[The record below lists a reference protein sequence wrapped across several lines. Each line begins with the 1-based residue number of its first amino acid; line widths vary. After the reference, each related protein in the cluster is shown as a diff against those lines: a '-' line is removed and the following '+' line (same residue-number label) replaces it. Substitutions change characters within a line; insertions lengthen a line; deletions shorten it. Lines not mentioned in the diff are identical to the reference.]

1 MKKLILSTI
10 VVLMAGIACHA
21 ATVIDE
27 IKKIDDITAYHVPRF
42 LIKNVLGM
50 NGIIE
55 EVMPGTSISAL
66 RDVESIDFIMAHK
79 GGAKKK
85 VRKQVAK
92 LAKDPAY
99 EIIMQAK
106 KDKKRNTVV
115 YGLPLGEGDYKEV
128 IIIVDE
134 DDNITI
140 IDVIGTLNID
150 ELSRI
155 APAETEEL

>member
-1 MKKLILSTI
+1 MKKILLSTI
-10 VVLMAGIACHA
+10 LALMVSMACQS

-27 IKKIDDITAYHVPRF
+27 IKRIDDITAYHVPRF

-50 NGIIE
+50 NGVFD

-66 RDVESIDFIMAHK
+66 RNVESIDFIMAHK
-79 GGAKKK
+79 RGAKKK
-85 VRKQVAK
+85 MRKQLEK
-92 LAKDPAY
+92 LAKDPAF
-99 EIIMQAK
+99 EVIMQAK

-115 YGLPLGEGDYKEV
+115 YGLPLNDDDYKEV
-128 IIIVDE
+128 IIVVDE

-140 IDVIGTLNID
+140 IDVMGTLNID

-155 APAETEEL
+155 APAETEAL